1 MKTSDAGIH
10 LMHQFEGYRDK
21 PYQCSAH
28 MWTIGWGHVL
38 YQDQIKLPMV
48 RKEGYTG
55 ILRSRYPLRPED
67 NRQWSKDELIQI
79 FKDDLVSFER
89 GVLRLAPNLAGHQG
103 PFDACVAFSFN
114 VGLGNFQRSTI
125 RQKIL
130 REEWQDAAEAFMQ
143 WTKAGGVVLKGLVRR
158 RTAEKELFLSTVAK
172 PE

>member
-1 MKTSDAGIH
+1 MRTSDAGIH
-10 LMHQFEGYRDK
+10 LMHQFEGYRDR

-38 YQDQIKLPMV
+38 YQDQIKLPMA